1 MATVPDLQ
9 RPEKWYPHAR
19 YTRSEEGQLQLTTST
34 GIPSVRWSSISDPH
48 LPDTLPTGA
57 HPIHVS
63 LSPGDTFYLPAGWW
77 HHVRQ
82 AAETTIAVNWWY
94 DLEMRGM
101 SWVMLSFLRT
111 FGSPAVDLGSENLDE
126 DGQVVHGVTVTQ

>member
-1 MATVPDLQ
+1 M
-9 RPEKWYPHAR
+9 
-19 YTRSEEGQLQLTTST
+19 QLTTSE
-34 GIPSVRWSSISDPH
+34 GVPLVRWSSIPDPH
-48 LPDTLPTGA
+48 LPDALPTGA

-63 LSPGDTFYLPAGWW
+63 LLPGETLYLPAGWW

-94 DLEMRGM
+94 DVEMRGM

-111 FGSPAVDLGSENLDE
+111 FGTPAKDQDDE
-126 DGQVVHGVTVTQ
+126 DAL

>member
-1 MATVPDLQ
+1 MATVSDFQ
-9 RPEKWYPHAR
+9 SPEKWYPHAR
-19 YTRSEEGQLQLTTST
+19 YTRSAEGQLQLTTST
-34 GIPSVRWSSISDPH
+34 GVPSVRWSSISDSH
-48 LPDTLPTGA
+48 LPNTLPTGA

-63 LSPGDTFYLPAGWW
+63 LSPGDAFYLPAGWW

-94 DLEMRGM
+94 DLEMRGT

-111 FGSPAVDLGSENLDE
+111 FGSPAVDLGYENSDE
-126 DGQVVHGVTVTQ
+126 DGEVVHGVTVTR